1 MADKREALSIIDK
14 DVEVEGTLNTT
25 GRLIIVGSLKGTLL
39 GDTVV
44 TVEGSSV
51 QARTQVR
58 ELIVG
63 GDFEGDIVASE
74 RLKILNTGSFSGTAV
89 CNRLSVESGGLLNGR
104 IEPFDAEAV
113 SSFDNADIAAV
124 ASLLQATTKALS
136 SRVSE
141 ANADLPAAG

>member
-14 DVEVEGTLNTT
+14 DVEVEGTLNST
-25 GRLIIVGSLKGTLL
+25 GKLIIVGSLKGTLL

-51 QARTQVR
+51 EARTQVR

-89 CNRLSVESGGLLNGR
+89 CNRLSVEDGGRLNGR

-124 ASLLQATTKALS
+124 ASLLQAATKAVAS
-136 SRVSE
+136 GVSAE
-141 ANADLPAAG
+141 DTGLAAAG